1 MKTMTR
7 REDGFTLLEV
17 MVAMVVLSV
26 GLLGL
31 LSMMTRSMHANAYSG
46 DYITAN
52 NLLIEKAE
60 ALRKQGYAA
69 NNGGPPTAAFLDS
82 YTSPKANVTF
92 NRQWTVAADA
102 FVPEL
107 LKAVTITVTW
117 QRTSDSIQHS
127 VNTTFSI
134 GRAI

>member
-1 MKTMTR
+1 MKTITR

-17 MVAMVVLSV
+17 LVATVVLSV

-31 LSMMTRSMHANAYSG
+31 LSMMTRSMNANAYSG
-46 DYITAN
+46 DYIIAN
-52 NLLIEKAE
+52 NLLMEKAE
-60 ALRKQGYAA
+60 DFRKQGYAA
-69 NNGGPPTAAFLDS
+69 INGGPPDTAFMDS
-82 YTSPKANVTF
+82 CTSPKANVTF
-92 NRQWTVAADA
+92 SREWTVAADA

-107 LKAVTITVTW
+107 LKTITITVAW

-127 VNTTFSI
+127 VNTIFSV